1 MMVVRRDWISSRKI
15 GVLSRGVQQPA
26 VIAKVPTT
34 ALNSSPQVLLVSDI
48 LSLSVVRKS
57 QAPSSGNSTAASR
70 CLRGGKRPAR
80 RHRAFAR
87 CPYSCYR
94 SLVCLSFLSGSF
106 PSPHRHSVAAA
117 LFLSWRRS
125 SRAPWSPLLASLS
138 SFLSSCPPPARHS
151 VRSCNPLSPPA
162 APVQGRLQGPPAK
175 SKFLAV
181 AVKVA
186 GVDPTTS
193 DSVFTSTRTLPAS
206 TKSPRAGAYPNAI
219 NNRAKADTIIL
230 KMLPA

>member
-1 MMVVRRDWISSRKI
+1 MVVRRDWISSRKI

-125 SRAPWSPLLASLS
+125 SRALWSPLL
-138 SFLSSCPPPARHS
+138 
-151 VRSCNPLSPPA
+151 
-162 APVQGRLQGPPAK
+162 VQ
-175 SKFLAV
+175 
-181 AVKVA
+181 
-186 GVDPTTS
+186 
-193 DSVFTSTRTLPAS
+193 LPAV
-206 TKSPRAGAYPNAI
+206 I
-219 NNRAKADTIIL
+219 AKVSATAL
-230 KMLPA
+230 NSFSQALFGGRSS